1 MEPVITTREQAK
13 TCHFC
18 GAPIEVAHAHE
29 GNSYCCEGCYL
40 RKREFQVTREFAQH
54 TMDVLVETLVA
65 ALDAREHETGLH
77 SKRVACHTLV
87 LARRFTDDEAQLR
100 QIYHGALL
108 HDIGKIGIPDAIL
121 LKHGP
126 LTDDEWAVMR
136 THPGKGHA
144 ILQGVPFLREAAK
157 IVLTHEERYDGT
169 GYPRGL
175 QGEAIPWG
183 ARLFAVIDALDAMT
197 TDRPYRPAQSFDA
210 ARAEILRVAGLQ
222 FDPQACQAFDAERK
236 VLREM
241 VALKC
246 GEAALPPV
254 LANIV

>member
-1 MEPVITTREQAK
+1 MEHVITTGERTKA
-13 TCHFC
+13 CHFC
-18 GAPIEVAHAHE
+18 GAPIEAAHARE
-29 GNSYCCEGCYL
+29 GDCYCCEGCYL
-40 RKREFQVTREFAQH
+40 KQGVFQAARETTQQ
-54 TMDVLVETLVA
+54 TMDALVETLVA

-87 LARRFTDDEAQLR
+87 LARRFTDDEAQLK
-100 QIYHGALL
+100 QIYYGALL

-121 LKHGP
+121 LKHGS
-126 LTDDEWAVMR
+126 LTDDEWVVMR
-136 THPGKGHA
+136 THPEKGHA
-144 ILQGVPFLREAAK
+144 ILQGVPFLREAAG

-175 QGEAIPWG
+175 RGEAIPWG

-210 ARAEILRVAGLQ
+210 ARVEILRVAGSQ